1 MAFLEK
7 FQPSDHHF
15 KQNSSKKYKSVWSPS
30 LPYQGTEI
38 FITELYEDIV
48 RKGRMILVSATK
60 FSSDISQLAPVVYMN
75 LMDSHKS

>member
-30 LPYQGTEI
+30 LPYQETEI

-48 RKGRMILVSATK
+48 RKEE
-60 FSSDISQLAPVVYMN
+60 
-75 LMDSHKS
+75 